1 MAMQTVLDERIE
13 ALLADAPGFWRRDAC
28 GVTRSEREI
37 PVLRHGAERPA
48 AGERLHLVLVG
59 GLSGRREDMEA
70 ALAALDAYRAAPG
83 LSARFALSA
92 VPCGNPDGLAL
103 GVAPGNGAGGTP
115 SGGYPPPGES
125 YYDANPEA
133 HYLWRWVSFQG
144 PDLVLEIRAGGAA
157 KWEASAPCLELL
169 SQLRSALNATELPSD
184 GSLLGALA
192 EGEPNRLPPVLG
204 LRLTCATAE
213 VEGELAKLWTVLARV
228 PDHARSPTR
237 GALQARAARTPVEV
251 ARILAAVYGHELEPV
266 IYTQGVAVSGRMRL
280 AELDSESADP
290 AAEIAAMVAPY
301 MSGERAW
308 FTEGGDGGANLAGLV
323 WADELAASTGDGR
336 YAEALVRTAD
346 RYRATGGVGV
356 PAPSHPDYQVED
368 MFFSAAVLGRA
379 FKLTGD
385 DDYLQI
391 LARFL
396 LEAGVQ
402 QPDGLFW
409 HDRRTPFY
417 WGRGNGFAALSFAE
431 TLTYLPEGHAARAE
445 LLAVHR
451 RQLAA
456 LRAYQHGSGMWH
468 QVIDAPGSYLEF
480 SVTCMVGYALARGLR
495 LGWLDADFRET
506 LTRAWQGVAAR
517 IDDRGG
523 LVDVCTGTG
532 VQENLRGY
540 LDRPAIFGLDE
551 RGGALSLWFVTEME
565 SYLRDC

>member
-1 MAMQTVLDERIE
+1 MTLDQQIE
-13 ALLADAPGFWRRDAC
+13 TLLADAPGFWQRDAC
-28 GVTRSEREI
+28 GVTRGEREI
-37 PVLRHGAERPA
+37 PVLRHGAEQPPA
-48 AGERLHLVLVG
+48 GKRLHLVLVG

-70 ALAALDAYRAAPG
+70 ALTALAAYRAAPG
-83 LSARFALSA
+83 LAARFALSA

-103 GVAPGNGAGGTP
+103 GVAPGNGAGGIP
-115 SGGYPPPGES
+115 SGGYPPAGES
-125 YYDANPEA
+125 YYNANPEA

-144 PDLVLEIRAGGAA
+144 PDLVLEIRTGAA
-157 KWEASAPCLELL
+157 TTWEASAPCLELL
-169 SQLRSALNATELPSD
+169 SQLRSVLDATELPSD
-184 GSLLGALA
+184 NSLLGALA
-192 EGEPNRLPPVLG
+192 RGEPNLLPPVLG

-213 VEGELAKLWTVLARV
+213 LEGELAKLWTVLARV

-385 DDYLQI
+385 DDYPKI

-451 RQLAA
+451 RQLEA

-517 IDDRGG
+517 IDDGGG

-532 VQENLRGY
+532 VQGNLRGY

>member
-1 MAMQTVLDERIE
+1 MQTVLDEQIE

-28 GVTRSEREI
+28 GVTRGEREI

-59 GLSGRREDMEA
+59 GLSGGREDVEA

-83 LSARFALSA
+83 LAARFALSA

-103 GVAPGNGAGGTP
+103 GVSPGNGAGGYP
-115 SGGYPPPGES
+115 SGGYPPAGES

-133 HYLWRWVSFQG
+133 HYLWRWVSFEG
-144 PDLVLEIRAGGAA
+144 PDLVLEIRVGAA
-157 KWEASAPCLELL
+157 VKWEASAPCLELL
-169 SQLRSALNATELPSD
+169 SQLRAELDATELPSD

-192 EGEPNRLPPVLG
+192 DGEPNLLPPVLG
-204 LRLTCATAE
+204 LRLTCATAD

-251 ARILAAVYGHELEPV
+251 ARILAAVYGHELDPV

-280 AELDSESADP
+280 AELDAESADP
-290 AAEIAAMVAPY
+290 AADIAAMVEPY
-301 MSGERAW
+301 MSGAKAW

-336 YAEALVRTAD
+336 YAEALIQTAD
-346 RYRATGGVGV
+346 RYRATHGDGV

-379 FKLTGD
+379 FRLTGD
-385 DDYLQI
+385 GGYLEI
-391 LARFL
+391 LTRFL
-396 LEAGVQ
+396 LEAAVQ
-402 QPDGLFW
+402 QADGLFW

-417 WGRGNGFAALSFAE
+417 WGRGNGFAALSYAE
-431 TLTYLPEGHAARAE
+431 TLTYMPESHAARAA

-451 RQLAA
+451 RQLEA

-480 SVTCMVGYALARGLR
+480 SVTCMIGYALARGLR
-495 LGWLDADFRET
+495 LGWLEASFREA
-506 LTRAWQGVAAR
+506 LMRAWQGVAAR
-517 IDDRGG
+517 IDDGGG

-532 VQENLRGY
+532 VQGSLRGY
-540 LDRPAIFGLDE
+540 YDRPAIFGIDE
-551 RGGALSLWFVTEME
+551 RGGALALWFVTELE
-565 SYLRDC
+565 RYLRA

>member
-1 MAMQTVLDERIE
+1 MTLDQQIE
-13 ALLADAPGFWRRDAC
+13 TLLAEAPGFWRRDAC
-28 GVTRSEREI
+28 GVTRGEREI
-37 PVLRHGAERPA
+37 PVLRHGAEQPP

-59 GLSGRREDMEA
+59 GLSGEREDTEA
-70 ALAALDAYRAAPG
+70 ALAALNAYRGAPG
-83 LSARFALSA
+83 LPARFALSA

-103 GVAPGNGAGGTP
+103 GVAPGNGAGGNP
-115 SGGYPPPGES
+115 SSGYPPAGES

-144 PDLVLEIRAGGAA
+144 PDLVLEIRAGAAA

-169 SQLRSALNATELPSD
+169 SQLRSVLNATELPSD

-192 EGEPNRLPPVLG
+192 QGEPNRLPPVLG
-204 LRLTCATAE
+204 LRLTCAAAE
-213 VEGELAKLWTVLARV
+213 LGGELAKLWTVLARV

-280 AELDSESADP
+280 AALDSESADP
-290 AAEIAAMVAPY
+290 AAGIAAMVEPY

-409 HDRRTPFY
+409 HDRETPFY
-417 WGRGNGFAALSFAE
+417 WGRGNGFAALSYAE
-431 TLTYLPEGHAARAE
+431 TLTYLPGNHPDRET
-445 LLAVHR
+445 LLAVHLR
-451 RQLAA
+451 HLHALAA
-456 LRAYQHGSGMWH
+456 CQHRSGMWH

-517 IDDRGG
+517 IDDGGG

-532 VQENLRGY
+532 VQQNLRGY

>member
-1 MAMQTVLDERIE
+1 MTLDQQIE
-13 ALLADAPGFWRRDAC
+13 TLLADAPGFWQRDAC

-37 PVLRHGAERPA
+37 PVLRHGAEQPP

-59 GLSGRREDMEA
+59 GLSGGQEETEA
-70 ALAALDAYRAAPG
+70 ALAALEAYRAAPG

-103 GVAPGNGAGGTP
+103 GLSPENGAGGNP
-115 SGGYPPPGES
+115 GSGYPPPGDC

-144 PDLVLEIRAGGAA
+144 PDLVLEIRAGAGP

-169 SQLRSALNATELPSD
+169 AQLRSVLDATELPSD

-192 EGEPNRLPPVLG
+192 RGEPNRLPPVLG
-204 LRLTCATAE
+204 LRLTCPTAE
-213 VEGELAKLWTVLARV
+213 LEDELARLWTVLARV

-280 AELDSESADP
+280 AELDPESADP

-301 MSGERAW
+301 MAGARAW

-323 WADELAASTGDGR
+323 WAGELAAATGDSS
-336 YAEALVRTAD
+336 YADILIQTAD
-346 RYRATGGVGV
+346 RYRTASESGV

-379 FKLTGD
+379 FRLTGD
-385 DDYLQI
+385 EAYLDI
-391 LARFL
+391 LTRFL
-396 LEAGVQ
+396 LDAGVQ
-402 QPDGLFW
+402 QADGLFW

-417 WGRGNGFAALSFAE
+417 WGRGNGFAALSYAE
-431 TLTYLPEGHAARAE
+431 ALTYMPAHRHPARAA
-445 LLAVHR
+445 LLAAHAR
-451 RQLAA
+451 HLEA
-456 LRAYQHGSGMWH
+456 LQGYQHGSGLWR

-495 LGWLDADFRET
+495 LGWLDASFGET
-506 LTRAWQGVAAR
+506 LMRAWQGVAAR
-517 IDDRGG
+517 IDDGGG

-540 LDRPAIFGLDE
+540 LDRPAIFGIDE

>member
-1 MAMQTVLDERIE
+1 MQTVLDERIE

-28 GVTRSEREI
+28 GVTRGEREI
-37 PVLRHGAERPA
+37 PVLRHGAERPP

-59 GLSGRREDMEA
+59 GLSGEREDTEA
-70 ALAALDAYRAAPG
+70 ALAALNAYRGAPG
-83 LSARFALSA
+83 LPARFALSA

-115 SGGYPPPGES
+115 SGGYPPAGES

-385 DDYLQI
+385 DDYPKI

-451 RQLAA
+451 RQLEA

-517 IDDRGG
+517 IDDGGG

-532 VQENLRGY
+532 VQQNLRGY